1 MRSSVSN
8 CSVFSMH
15 HIPDVYLSGWVFHT
29 ADWGC
34 LEHTVLLQLL
44 QESVI
49 IFTKCWVLVW
59 VATAGTAQAKHRLWE
74 RIPFI
79 LMEESGSC
87 QKLTLCG
94 IDTNRLSS
102 FWSFSVCNL
111 IPVMCVC
118 VCTHT
123 MIKFRTY
130 IFICIFIFFNSV
142 LFTISAPTYNL
153 HSGSSHWLHWLM
165 TWCSRFSRSLKGDLS
180 PNFLHLQFL
189 SSRSYRSNAESTQL
203 AYLSSMSTVL
213 GVTQD
218 RKRIRTCLY
227 FWTSKYALK
236 DSNMSP

>member
-130 IFICIFIFFNSV
+130 IFICIFIFFQQCFIHN
-142 LFTISAPTYNL
+142 FRTYL
-153 HSGSSHWLHWLM
+153 Q
-165 TWCSRFSRSLKGDLS
+165 S
-180 PNFLHLQFL
+180 PQWQLTL
-189 SSRSYRSNAESTQL
+189 AAL
-203 AYLSSMSTVL
+203 AYDLVL
-213 GVTQD
+213 KILTFP
-218 RKRIRTCLY
+218 KRGP
-227 FWTSKYALK
+227 FS
-236 DSNMSP
+236 

>member
-1 MRSSVSN
+1 
-8 CSVFSMH
+8 
-15 HIPDVYLSGWVFHT
+15 
-29 ADWGC
+29 
-34 LEHTVLLQLL
+34 
-44 QESVI
+44 
-49 IFTKCWVLVW
+49 
-59 VATAGTAQAKHRLWE
+59 
-74 RIPFI
+74 
-79 LMEESGSC
+79 MEESGSC

-153 HSGSSHWLHWLM
+153 HGGSSHWLHWLM

-203 AYLSSMSTVL
+203 AHLSSMSTVL